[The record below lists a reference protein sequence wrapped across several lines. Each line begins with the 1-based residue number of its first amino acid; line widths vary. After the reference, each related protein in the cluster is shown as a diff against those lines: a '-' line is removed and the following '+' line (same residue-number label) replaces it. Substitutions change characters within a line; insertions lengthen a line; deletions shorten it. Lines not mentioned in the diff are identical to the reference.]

1 MEDNSK
7 VKVKFKLD
15 EDHFIFLEIEESKL
29 PIVKENNREVARLE
43 KRKIRHES
51 IYSLEAITEEN
62 GVELIDGTTNIEKQ
76 MIEQETIAER
86 NKWLYKAIHK
96 LTPRQQEII
105 YKVYFEGKSQREV
118 AEEIGITE
126 GTLSL
131 TLNSA
136 ISNLE
141 KLLKK

>member
-1 MEDNSK
+1 MENNNK

-62 GVELIDGTTNIEKQ
+62 GVEMIDGTTDISVTINLRNKDKQ
-76 MIEQETIAER
+76 QNMPNGIRKKTDIGKMER
-86 NKWLYKAIHK
+86 NGLMP
-96 LTPRQQEII
+96 PRFVFPYI
-105 YKVYFEGKSQREV
+105 
-118 AEEIGITE
+118 
-126 GTLSL
+126 
-131 TLNSA
+131 
-136 ISNLE
+136 
-141 KLLKK
+141 